1 MSQVLRLLRPP
12 TARRTAAIA
21 VLVVLQLAT
30 AFLTLYLPTLN
41 ADIIDNGIVRGDVGL
56 IARLGLWMLGAALLA
71 FLCSVGALYV
81 STKVTV
87 ALGQELRSALFD
99 RVQTL
104 SARETDRF
112 GPASLMTR
120 TTNDVQQV
128 QFLCLAVATMLVP
141 VPVTALGGIVMALR
155 VDVPLSALLV
165 FSLPALLALAGYFVY
180 RLVPLSRRFQ
190 GQLDTVNRMLGEHIA
205 GSRVIRTFGRAAYE
219 RRRFERIDDELL
231 ETALAIG
238 RQMSLMAPTTV
249 LFASVSSVAA
259 LWIGGHRVDDAG
271 LTVGS
276 LSAFVYY
283 LTYILTSVTGATAVM
298 TMLPRGLACAERIQE
313 VLDTTAERASGKAT
327 VTELPGRGRVEMH
340 GVEFRYPGADEAVL
354 SDISLLVPPG
364 RTTAVIG
371 AMGSGKSTLLGLIAR
386 RLPATDGVVRIDG
399 VDLRTLDGGLLTR
412 TVGLMAQQP
421 HLFRGTVASNIR
433 LGDPLASDEEIWH
446 ALETAQAREFVA
458 RLPEGLD
465 TAVAQGGS
473 NLSGGQRQR
482 LALARTL
489 IGRPSVYLLDDP
501 FSALDQATSQRLMS
515 ALARHTVGSTV
526 VIVAQRVNAIERA
539 DQIVLLNKGRIVS
552 VGTHGSLRRGSAV
565 YREILASQAED

>member
-1 MSQVLRLLRPP
+1 
-12 TARRTAAIA
+12 
-21 VLVVLQLAT
+21 
-30 AFLTLYLPTLN
+30 
-41 ADIIDNGIVRGDVGL
+41 
-56 IARLGLWMLGAALLA
+56 
-71 FLCSVGALYV
+71 
-81 STKVTV
+81 
-87 ALGQELRSALFD
+87 
-99 RVQTL
+99 
-104 SARETDRF
+104 
-112 GPASLMTR
+112 
-120 TTNDVQQV
+120 
-128 QFLCLAVATMLVP
+128 
-141 VPVTALGGIVMALR
+141 
-155 VDVPLSALLV
+155 
-165 FSLPALLALAGYFVY
+165 
-180 RLVPLSRRFQ
+180 
-190 GQLDTVNRMLGEHIA
+190 
-205 GSRVIRTFGRAAYE
+205 
-219 RRRFERIDDELL
+219 
-231 ETALAIG
+231 
-238 RQMSLMAPTTV
+238 
-249 LFASVSSVAA
+249 
-259 LWIGGHRVDDAG
+259 
-271 LTVGS
+271 
-276 LSAFVYY
+276 
-283 LTYILTSVTGATAVM
+283 
-298 TMLPRGLACAERIQE
+298 
-313 VLDTTAERASGKAT
+313 
-327 VTELPGRGRVEMH
+327 VEMH

-433 LGDPLASDEEIWH
+433 LGNPRASDEEIWH

-465 TAVAQGGS
+465 APVAQGGG

-501 FSALDQATSQRLMS
+501 CSALDQATSQRLMS
-515 ALARHTVGSTV
+515 ALARHTAGSTV
-526 VIVAQRVNAIERA
+526 VIVAQRVNAVERA